1 MANVKQIFKDLPS
14 LLKATFKEWVDDD
27 PFDLGAVVAFYSIF
41 SIPALVIIVV
51 NIAGAVYGEA
61 AVEGKIAEEVGALI
75 GQDTGNEIQEM
86 IKDSPSQENST
97 ISTVIGIGTLLFG
110 ATAVFVAL
118 QKSLNRLW
126 EVKADPEKAGWKKV
140 VRDRATSFGVV
151 LTIGFL
157 LLISLVLT
165 SALSILSDWILERL
179 PDFLFYLF
187 YVLDVFISFGVI
199 TLLFALLY
207 RYLPDVDIQWKSV
220 WVGAGVTAF
229 LFMFG
234 KYALTLY
241 FDYADPGSAYGAAGT
256 IILMLIWIYYSCL
269 ILFFGAEFTQVYA
282 RRYGQHIEPSEHAV
296 RTADYYQDKRKREK
310 AREERKE

>member
-86 IKDSPSQENST
+86 IKDSPTQENST

-110 ATAVFVAL
+110 ATAVFIAL